1 MWGIWGRL
9 KSRAA
14 LVAASWHVCPVPQHT
29 RSTRWTRPE
38 AAWMQSLL
46 IMTLTPEHAS
56 NPMKRKHAVS
66 WLFFS
71 LLLGGCSLD
80 RSYGPDTGFPGSPTV
95 IYRVTATPD
104 TVAPGDWVRLKCV
117 VSDSLDPRINYL
129 WNDLIVPGQ
138 QVLSRESEIVVQAP
152 SDRPASRVL
161 YAVQVTRSGFDG
173 SASGYVSFYVR

>member
-1 MWGIWGRL
+1 
-9 KSRAA
+9 
-14 LVAASWHVCPVPQHT
+14 
-29 RSTRWTRPE
+29 
-38 AAWMQSLL
+38 MQSLL

-117 VSDSLDPRINYL
+117 VRDSLDPRIVYSWGNMSM
-129 WNDLIVPGQ
+129 PGL
-138 QVLSRESEIVVQAP
+138 QVFPDTNEIAVQAP
-152 SDRPASRVL
+152 YDRPASFQLYSVRVNRPGSEG
-161 YAVQVTRSGFDG
+161 YALGF
-173 SASGYVSFYVR
+173 VNFYVK